1 MVQAL
6 SGSFMRWAST
16 IDRDAV
22 TERGLEIGYGEVI
35 LPLCLKPER
44 LCDADHVLGIGPMHG
59 RRIEV
64 GAEVRLKGGKAL
76 VDHFTLCCGS

>member
-1 MVQAL
+1 
-6 SGSFMRWAST
+6 
-16 IDRDAV
+16 
-22 TERGLEIGYGEVI
+22 
-35 LPLCLKPER
+35 
-44 LCDADHVLGIGPMHG
+44 MHG